1 MALINTII
9 PVQAYER
16 IRDRI
21 AEILLEEI
29 TNQFQ
34 LTGDPD
40 IQAKV
45 FLERNVPLDKTNI
58 PGVVVTFIGGQYSGQ
73 TVRDSEGNYT
83 YAVDVCHGAK
93 STQDNP
99 GDTISMY
106 RLHKLLGKCRT
117 ILEDPKYKTLGF
129 TPPFIM
135 RSKIERIDLVNPIP
149 GDAVSISMGRLT
161 LAVRAPEN
169 ADLIVPKLIDGYDT
183 VVKLG
188 NTEQGYVYSGGN
200 INPKYGLE
208 FDLQI
213 EL

>member
-9 PVQAYER
+9 PAQAYER

-21 AEILLEEI
+21 AEILLDEL
-29 TNQFQ
+29 TNQAQ

-40 IQAKV
+40 IEAKV
-45 FLERNVPLDKTNI
+45 FLERSVPLDKTNI
-58 PGVVVTFIGGQYSGQ
+58 PGVVVTFLGGQYSGQ
-73 TVRDSEGNYT
+73 TVIHSEGNYT
-83 YAVDVCHGAK
+83 YEIAVCHGAK

-99 GDTISMY
+99 GDAISMK
-106 RLHKLLGKCRT
+106 RLHKLLGKCRA
-117 ILEDPKYKTLGF
+117 ILEDPRYKTLGF
-129 TPPFIM
+129 APPFIM
-135 RSKIERIDLVNPIP
+135 RSKIERIELTNPKE
-149 GDAVSISMGRLT
+149 GDALSISMGRLT
-161 LAVRAPEN
+161 LAVRVPEN

-183 VVKLG
+183 VVKMG